1 MNPAEPSYANF
12 DDYRH
17 NQIVVI
23 IVRWFILGSW
33 AIINHWNAEWNQ
45 TLLFVDLIGLGLAIL
60 NARLHLKHR
69 RNEPINRSTAVAMSL
84 FDVIAITAGIAI
96 TNRFENTFFILYYP
110 SLMSLALVTASRR
123 FSVLF
128 VTVTGVVYALISISL
143 SPGLDIAAG
152 DDRRLAT
159 RIMVMYALV
168 IAANLIIRAE
178 RSKRAEAVLA
188 EQERAIENLKLVTA
202 SQEEALRTAEQRY
215 RIRRE
220 IHDGLAQSI
229 YAISLNIESTAAM
242 ATSAGATEVGE
253 RLDKLIPV
261 ARHALLETRHYMHD
275 LSPMLS
281 EKGDLRSSVE
291 NLVAEFE
298 NISDINV
305 DLSISKNKYL
315 GSNGQSIDFNLG
327 PESATQI
334 CRILQEG
341 LANVLKHSG
350 ATLATVK
357 LERSDAEIRMSIED
371 NGQGFDSE
379 TTSKGFGLGHIESR
393 ARELRGK
400 SEVTSNNGE
409 GTRIFITIPVKGEE
423 LST

>member
-1 MNPAEPSYANF
+1 
-12 DDYRH
+12 
-17 NQIVVI
+17 
-23 IVRWFILGSW
+23 
-33 AIINHWNAEWNQ
+33 
-45 TLLFVDLIGLGLAIL
+45 
-60 NARLHLKHR
+60 
-69 RNEPINRSTAVAMSL
+69 
-84 FDVIAITAGIAI
+84 
-96 TNRFENTFFILYYP
+96 
-110 SLMSLALVTASRR
+110 
-123 FSVLF
+123 
-128 VTVTGVVYALISISL
+128 
-143 SPGLDIAAG
+143 
-152 DDRRLAT
+152 
-159 RIMVMYALV
+159 MYALV

-178 RSKRAEAVLA
+178 RSKRAEAVTA

-202 SQEEALRTAEQRY
+202 SQEEMLRTAEQRY

-242 ATSAGATEVGE
+242 ATSAGATDVGE

-281 EKGDLRSSVE
+281 EKGDLRAAME
-291 NLVAEFE
+291 NLVTEFE
-298 NISDINV
+298 NISDIKV
-305 DLSISKNKYL
+305 DFCISGNKQTT
-315 GSNGQSIDFNLG
+315 SKENPANFNLG

-341 LANVLKHSG
+341 LANVLRHSG

-357 LERSDAEIRMSIED
+357 LERSDAEIRLSIED

-379 TTSKGFGLGHIESR
+379 TVAKGFGLGHIESR
-393 ARELRGK
+393 ARELRGT
-400 SEVTSNNGE
+400 SEVTSNSGE
-409 GTRIFITIPVKGEE
+409 GTRILITIPFKDAE

>member
-188 EQERAIENLKLVTA
+188 EQVTCPP
-202 SQEEALRTAEQRY
+202 Q
-215 RIRRE
+215 
-220 IHDGLAQSI
+220 
-229 YAISLNIESTAAM
+229 
-242 ATSAGATEVGE
+242 TS
-253 RLDKLIPV
+253 PV
-261 ARHALLETRHYMHD
+261 
-275 LSPMLS
+275 
-281 EKGDLRSSVE
+281 
-291 NLVAEFE
+291 
-298 NISDINV
+298 
-305 DLSISKNKYL
+305 
-315 GSNGQSIDFNLG
+315 
-327 PESATQI
+327 
-334 CRILQEG
+334 
-341 LANVLKHSG
+341 
-350 ATLATVK
+350 
-357 LERSDAEIRMSIED
+357 ERSD
-371 NGQGFDSE
+371 
-379 TTSKGFGLGHIESR
+379 TGHIEGR
-393 ARELRGK
+393 QKCQEKDIARSKFLPNSGK
-400 SEVTSNNGE
+400 S
-409 GTRIFITIPVKGEE
+409 RLP
-423 LST
+423 LQ